1 MFIYI
6 NFKTYKKSIVK
17 FCLNFSI
24 KGNAMEQYNDEQRKI
39 DLLEWFLENNFFNKR
54 IEYYMKKFEIIS
66 KIQNI
71 NEKREEF
78 LKFQIEILK
87 EFDTMSNKNLRLI
100 I

>member
-1 MFIYI
+1 
-6 NFKTYKKSIVK
+6 
-17 FCLNFSI
+17 
-24 KGNAMEQYNDEQRKI
+24 MEQYNDEQRKI

-66 KIQNI
+66 KIKNI

-87 EFDTMSNKNLRLI
+87 EFDTMSHKNLRLI

>member
-1 MFIYI
+1 
-6 NFKTYKKSIVK
+6 
-17 FCLNFSI
+17 
-24 KGNAMEQYNDEQRKI
+24 MEQYNDEQRKI

-71 NEKREEF
+71 TEKREEF

-100 I
+100 V

>member
-1 MFIYI
+1 
-6 NFKTYKKSIVK
+6 
-17 FCLNFSI
+17 
-24 KGNAMEQYNDEQRKI
+24 MEQYNDEQRKI

-54 IEYYMKKFEIIS
+54 TEYYMKKFEIIS

>member
-1 MFIYI
+1 
-6 NFKTYKKSIVK
+6 
-17 FCLNFSI
+17 
-24 KGNAMEQYNDEQRKI
+24 MEQYNNEQRKI

>member
-1 MFIYI
+1 
-6 NFKTYKKSIVK
+6 
-17 FCLNFSI
+17 
-24 KGNAMEQYNDEQRKI
+24 MEQYNDEQRKI
-39 DLLEWFLENNFFNKR
+39 DLLEWFLENDFFNKR

-87 EFDTMSNKNLRLI
+87 EFDT
-100 I
+100 

>member
-1 MFIYI
+1 
-6 NFKTYKKSIVK
+6 
-17 FCLNFSI
+17 
-24 KGNAMEQYNDEQRKI
+24 MEQYSDEQRKI

-71 NEKREEF
+71 TEKREEF

>member
-1 MFIYI
+1 
-6 NFKTYKKSIVK
+6 
-17 FCLNFSI
+17 
-24 KGNAMEQYNDEQRKI
+24 MEQYNDEQRKI

-87 EFDTMSNKNLRLI
+87 EFDTMSHKNLRLI

>member
-1 MFIYI
+1 
-6 NFKTYKKSIVK
+6 
-17 FCLNFSI
+17 
-24 KGNAMEQYNDEQRKI
+24 MEQYNDEQRKI

-71 NEKREEF
+71 NKKREEF

>member
-1 MFIYI
+1 
-6 NFKTYKKSIVK
+6 
-17 FCLNFSI
+17 
-24 KGNAMEQYNDEQRKI
+24 MEQYNEEQRKI

-71 NEKREEF
+71 TEKREEF

-87 EFDTMSNKNLRLI
+87 EFDNMSNKNLRLI
-100 I
+100 V

>member
-1 MFIYI
+1 
-6 NFKTYKKSIVK
+6 
-17 FCLNFSI
+17 
-24 KGNAMEQYNDEQRKI
+24 MEQYNDEQRKI

-66 KIQNI
+66 NIQNT
-71 NEKREEF
+71 NKKREEF

-87 EFDTMSNKNLRLI
+87 EFDTMSNKNLKLI

>member
-1 MFIYI
+1 
-6 NFKTYKKSIVK
+6 
-17 FCLNFSI
+17 
-24 KGNAMEQYNDEQRKI
+24 MEQYNDEQRKI

-66 KIQNI
+66 KIQKI
-71 NEKREEF
+71 TEKREEF

>member
-1 MFIYI
+1 
-6 NFKTYKKSIVK
+6 
-17 FCLNFSI
+17 
-24 KGNAMEQYNDEQRKI
+24 MEQYSDEQRKI

>member
-1 MFIYI
+1 
-6 NFKTYKKSIVK
+6 
-17 FCLNFSI
+17 
-24 KGNAMEQYNDEQRKI
+24 MEQYNDEQRKI
-39 DLLEWFLENNFFNKR
+39 DLLEWFLENDFFNKR

-87 EFDTMSNKNLRLI
+87 EFDTMSN
-100 I
+100 

>member
-1 MFIYI
+1 
-6 NFKTYKKSIVK
+6 
-17 FCLNFSI
+17 
-24 KGNAMEQYNDEQRKI
+24 MEQYNEEQRKI

-54 IEYYMKKFEIIS
+54 IEYYMKKFEVIS

-78 LKFQIEILK
+78 LKLQIEILK

>member
-1 MFIYI
+1 
-6 NFKTYKKSIVK
+6 
-17 FCLNFSI
+17 
-24 KGNAMEQYNDEQRKI
+24 MEQYNDEQRKI

-100 I
+100 V

>member
-1 MFIYI
+1 MIYRLE
-6 NFKTYKKSIVK
+6 NVKKKYTIV
-17 FCLNFSI
+17 LI
-24 KGNAMEQYNDEQRKI
+24 KLFNQGDAMEQYSDEQRKI
-39 DLLEWFLENNFFNKR
+39 DLLEWFLEHNFFNKR

-66 KIQNI
+66 KIKNI

>member
-1 MFIYI
+1 
-6 NFKTYKKSIVK
+6 
-17 FCLNFSI
+17 
-24 KGNAMEQYNDEQRKI
+24 MEQYNDEQRKI

-54 IEYYMKKFEIIS
+54 IEYYMEKFEIIS

-71 NEKREEF
+71 TEKREEF

-100 I
+100 V

>member
-1 MFIYI
+1 
-6 NFKTYKKSIVK
+6 
-17 FCLNFSI
+17 
-24 KGNAMEQYNDEQRKI
+24 MEQYNDEQRKI

-71 NEKREEF
+71 TEKREEF

>member
-1 MFIYI
+1 
-6 NFKTYKKSIVK
+6 
-17 FCLNFSI
+17 
-24 KGNAMEQYNDEQRKI
+24 MEQYNEEQRKI

-54 IEYYMKKFEIIS
+54 IEYYMKKFEVIS

-78 LKFQIEILK
+78 LKLQIEILK

-100 I
+100 V

>member
-6 NFKTYKKSIVK
+6 NLKTYELGVLE
-17 FCLNFSI
+17 FCLNYSI
-24 KGNAMEQYNDEQRKI
+24 KGNTMEQYNDEQRKI
-39 DLLEWFLENNFFNKR
+39 DLLEWFLENKFFNKR

-71 NEKREEF
+71 SEKREEF

>member
-1 MFIYI
+1 
-6 NFKTYKKSIVK
+6 
-17 FCLNFSI
+17 
-24 KGNAMEQYNDEQRKI
+24 MEQYNDEQRKI

>member
-1 MFIYI
+1 
-6 NFKTYKKSIVK
+6 
-17 FCLNFSI
+17 
-24 KGNAMEQYNDEQRKI
+24 MEQYNEEQRKI

-71 NEKREEF
+71 TEKREEF

-100 I
+100 V

>member
-1 MFIYI
+1 
-6 NFKTYKKSIVK
+6 
-17 FCLNFSI
+17 
-24 KGNAMEQYNDEQRKI
+24 MEQYNDEQRKI

-71 NEKREEF
+71 TEKREEF

-87 EFDTMSNKNLRLI
+87 EFETMSNKNLRLI
-100 I
+100 V

>member
-1 MFIYI
+1 
-6 NFKTYKKSIVK
+6 
-17 FCLNFSI
+17 
-24 KGNAMEQYNDEQRKI
+24 MEQYNDEQRKI
-39 DLLEWFLENNFFNKR
+39 DLLEWFLENDFFNKR

>member
-1 MFIYI
+1 
-6 NFKTYKKSIVK
+6 
-17 FCLNFSI
+17 
-24 KGNAMEQYNDEQRKI
+24 
-39 DLLEWFLENNFFNKR
+39 
-54 IEYYMKKFEIIS
+54 MKKFEIIS